1 MERRTPEDRAGELRR
16 RLRDA
21 GVPPETAAELFAIAF
36 PPERTP
42 GELLTIGEVEDWH
55 GRLHEA
61 IVPGDVVDAWN
72 EAKGALLG
80 LVIALAGSV
89 RADEL
94 GVTTPAEAVEVIVAH
109 VEQTRH
115 AGVYPSGDVILAVA
129 RQVQPHGGK
138 PAGVIEPVTY
148 GELQPGDLFD
158 PNNRGLAF
166 ARLVEHVEQHD
177 PENPTMAIV
186 TCTDGYAAHVVSS
199 WPARP
204 QPVRARKPAEPELL
218 DLLELVD
225 ADDDA
230 LAGVWPR
237 DVERARKAS
246 CTCDQLDPRAIQ
258 GGANCDSCHAADQV
272 LQRIAAE
279 VRS

>member
-21 GVPPETAAELFAIAF
+21 GVPPETAAQLFAIAF

-61 IVPGDVVDAWN
+61 VVPGDVVDAWH
-72 EAKGALLG
+72 EAKGALFA

-89 RADEL
+89 RADEV
-94 GVTTPAEAVEVIVAH
+94 GVE
-109 VEQTRH
+109 
-115 AGVYPSGDVILAVA
+115 
-129 RQVQPHGGK
+129 QPHGGP
-138 PAGVIEPVTY
+138 PAGVIEPATARDLEPVTY

-166 ARLVEHVEQHD
+166 ARLVEHVEPHD

-186 TCTDGYAAHVVSS
+186 TCTDGYAAHIVSS

-225 ADDDA
+225 ADDEA

-258 GGANCDSCHAADQV
+258 GGANCDTCHAADQV